1 MPYPITLD
9 RRAQRVSIEDAPV
22 SVLDPRSPL
31 LAAPNRITPA
41 DFAGWVQDRTLYM
54 PKTFDPRYAAPLETH
69 DPGEPANRGALL
81 VTPYGRGTYVYTT
94 LAFFRQ
100 LPNGVPGAAR
110 LFVNLMSARDA
121 GRGTTLP

>member
-1 MPYPITLD
+1 MQEPGVMPYPITLD
-9 RRAQRVSIEDAPV
+9 RRAQRVSIEEAPV
-22 SVLDPRSPL
+22 TVVDRASPL
-31 LAAPNRITPA
+31 LAAPNRITAA

-69 DPGEPANRGALL
+69 DPGEPANRGAILAA
-81 VTPYGRGTYVYTT
+81 PYGRGTYVYTT

-110 LFVNLMSARDA
+110 LFVNLLSA
-121 GRGTTLP
+121 GR